1 MKKTIT
7 KYQVAT
13 LIENQNLALKDKY
26 SYTVCV

>member
-13 LIENQNLALKDKY
+13 LIKNQNIIILNKY
-26 SYTVCV
+26 NYTVYV

>member
-13 LIENQNLALKDKY
+13 LIKNQNLALMDKY
-26 SYTVCV
+26 NYTVRV